1 MLPLPTK
8 CPICGGEV
16 MIMRLS
22 CRECEVILDGRFTSG
37 PLNRLSPEQIQFV
50 ETFLRYEGKLTRME
64 DELQLSYPTIRNR
77 LHDVI
82 RALGYEPGG
91 EASIGLTESERG
103 QILEDLDQGRISTKE
118 AMRLLQEGEG

>member
-16 MIMRLS
+16 MVMRLS